1 MKHNIVTRFTL
12 SGSRIAHINKTSNA
26 DAHACYDKDTIVH
39 KHNFVDIH
47 RCVVLIYVLELARFE
62 NVKTSAFD
70 KRLQYVTSA
79 SHSFAEQNAEQDKD
93 IKSRLENENV
103 FNLTVLFR
111 PFRALQITH
120 TKNGG
125 LHHRLCYI
133 RPSALN
139 QTMLDFILVC
149 KFKNE
154 PTISTSIFSS
164 ATARFVRRCIR
175 SLWCP
180 SVGAQGECQV
190 RQWGAAR
197 LAAICQHH
205 LSPLGRR
212 GCRCR

>member
-79 SHSFAEQNAEQDKD
+79 SHSFAEQNAEQDKG
-93 IKSRLENENV
+93 IKIRLENENV
-103 FNLTVLFR
+103 FNLTILFR
-111 PFRALQITH
+111 PFRALQIAH
-120 TKNGG
+120 TKTGI
-125 LHHRLCYI
+125 YI
-133 RPSALN
+133 PVYLSVRPSALN
-139 QTMLDFILVC
+139 QTMFNFILVC

-154 PTISTSIFSS
+154 PTISTSIFSV
-164 ATARFVRRCIR
+164 ATARFGRRCIR

-190 RQWGAAR
+190 RRWGVAR
-197 LAAICQHH
+197 LAAKCQHH
-205 LSPLGRR
+205 LSPWGRR
-212 GCRCR
+212 GYRCR